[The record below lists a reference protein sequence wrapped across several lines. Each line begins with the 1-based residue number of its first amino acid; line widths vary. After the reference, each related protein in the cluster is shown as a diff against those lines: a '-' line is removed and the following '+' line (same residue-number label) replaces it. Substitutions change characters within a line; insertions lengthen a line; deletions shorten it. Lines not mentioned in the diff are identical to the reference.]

1 MPISLNASANFLV
14 NKKIKSKKT
23 NILSIILHKLFYIL
37 KIVE

>member
-14 NKKIKSKKT
+14 NKEIKSKKT